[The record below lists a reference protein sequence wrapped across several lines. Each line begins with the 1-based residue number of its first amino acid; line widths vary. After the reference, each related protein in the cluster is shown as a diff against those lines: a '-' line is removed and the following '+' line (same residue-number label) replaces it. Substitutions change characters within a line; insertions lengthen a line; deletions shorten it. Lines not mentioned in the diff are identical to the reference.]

1 MKIITKNRDTKTLVE
16 AKNDI
21 RYSFD
26 YLIAK
31 NNLKTQ
37 NQTLYK
43 IDLTNTKSKH
53 IKHLNFDLKNKFFV
67 KLERENPNEIL
78 DYLFVIEYDGIISI
92 GNQQI
97 DEVDFCKVHSHI
109 VLNTSLPIN
118 TLINQF
124 IKIFPVSTFEID
136 YRRKNCDVYIEN
148 FSKRIDKENY
158 INYLTK
164 QDYFDEY
171 AYNYKIKF

>member
-1 MKIITKNRDTKTLVE
+1 MKTITKNRDPKTLIE

-21 RYSFD
+21 KYYFD

-31 NNLKTQ
+31 NNIKTQ

-53 IKHLNFDLKNKFFV
+53 TQQLHFDLKNKFFV
-67 KLERENPNEIL
+67 KLERENPAEIL

-109 VLNTSLPIN
+109 VINTSLPIDVIKKQ
-118 TLINQF
+118 LI
-124 IKIFPVSTFEID
+124 ITFPVSTFEIEH
-136 YRRKNCDVYIEN
+136 RRKNCDVYIVN
-148 FSKRIDKENY
+148 LSKRIDKVKY
-158 INYLTK
+158 INYLIK
-164 QDYFDEY
+164 QDYLNEY
-171 AYNYKIKF
+171 SYFYKLNY

>member
-1 MKIITKNRDTKTLVE
+1 MKIITKNRDTKTLFE

-21 RYSFD
+21 VYSFD

-67 KLERENPNEIL
+67 KLERENPTEIL

-109 VLNTSLPIN
+109 VVNTTLPIDL
-118 TLINQF
+118 LINQF
-124 IKIFPVSTFEID
+124 IAIFPVTTFEID
-136 YRRKNCDVYIEN
+136 YRKNNCDVYIEN
-148 FSKRIDKENY
+148 ISKRIDKENY
-158 INYLTK
+158 INYLIK
-164 QDYFDEY
+164 QDYLNEY
-171 AYNYKIKF
+171 AYNYKIKY

>member
-1 MKIITKNRDTKTLVE
+1 MKIITKNRDTKTLFE

-21 RYSFD
+21 VYSFD

-67 KLERENPNEIL
+67 KLERENPTEIL

-109 VLNTSLPIN
+109 VVNTTLPIDL
-118 TLINQF
+118 LINQF
-124 IKIFPVSTFEID
+124 IAIFPVTAFEID
-136 YRRKNCDVYIEN
+136 YRKNNCDVYIEN
-148 FSKRIDKENY
+148 ISKRIDKENY
-158 INYLTK
+158 INYLIK
-164 QDYFDEY
+164 QDYLNEY